1 MEIRLGSKDGN
12 LIGKIRVPITGGDDR
27 WDVVSTDV
35 EKVTGTQDLYFVF
48 KSDKPGRIMYFDYWM
63 FSK

>member
-1 MEIRLGSKDGN
+1 
-12 LIGKIRVPITGGDDR
+12 
-27 WDVVSTDV
+27 VSTDI